1 MPKSEYIN
9 STSIEGTVKG
19 LFPKALK
26 LLDELTKQLTEFD
39 NKASSNHLQST
50 TRNLALHISSLVQDG
65 HTDLA
70 GISELTQL
78 LTVKA
83 FLYRAQKLH
92 DYIGESSGDKNEDL
106 LIALFESKTRDHDGN
121 RVAFETFKKTVER
134 DAFGIVI
141 TAHPTFSIS
150 KELTHILAEL
160 VVRGNENVI
169 GTKQGTE
176 FLSKKSSN
184 ELISDVAKTPHGTSN
199 QITLEDEMDFALM
212 AIKNIRQ
219 ALRRVYRILFSVSQK
234 AYPNDWQRL
243 TPKLLTVATWVGYDL
258 DGRADIGWSTTFKQ
272 RMIVEKI
279 ALEDYLDALK
289 KIEEPKVEK
298 LEDIK
303 ERIQV
308 SIAFLNNDLKRL
320 DVDPNDVN
328 QIASLSRAMVESL
341 ETRLID
347 LGSIISRL
355 SEEIEKNGE
364 AAMLLAILRAEMAN
378 FGLAFAH
385 THVRLNATQIAN
397 AIRHETSLTSSP
409 EDPANRRRYLRNI
422 SNLLENVKPV
432 SINFGSIMRER
443 TSAKRLLMIVTQFL
457 KFVDTSEPIRFL
469 IAECNSAFTVLSA
482 LYFAKLFGIEKKIDI
497 APLFE
502 TSHALEQGHEII
514 AELLDNPQYVETILS
529 RGSLCI
535 QTGYSDAG
543 RYIGQIPASLALERT
558 RIKLSQLLYK
568 RDLIDI
574 KLVIFDTHGESIGRG
589 SHPLSF
595 ADRLDYTYP
604 PANRAAFQ
612 KAGIS
617 IKQEVSFQ
625 GGDGF
630 VYFANPD
637 LAFSTLCR
645 LLDHAI
651 VDTKFG
657 KDELVTR
664 DAFYEDRAY
673 SLDFFL
679 SVKGFNERLLDNP
692 DYAIT
697 LDLFGL
703 NLLYPT
709 GSRNMRRQHI
719 DGGQVDLEHPSQVR
733 AIPHNA
739 ILQQLGYMSNTISG
753 LGNAVAKDQDSF
765 IEMFHNSDRFRR
777 LISMVAYARH
787 LSDLDR
793 LHGYISLFDPTIWIR
808 RSTVEENPERVEQMQ
823 RLTHILRHSSKHE
836 KMNRIYRTFLNDT
849 VQLDQA
855 LEKLKLKT
863 LLPEY
868 AEDCYPD
875 IVILH
880 GIRIALIHEI
890 FLLIAR
896 MPRFTSLA
904 RSAEDV
910 VGELLHLNIN
920 HGVEIL
926 RQAFPITEAV
936 PDPDVF
942 GESETYRTDSDQG
955 YDREH
960 RELFEPIE
968 KLYDMVR
975 CVGTAITHI
984 NNGVG

>member
-1 MPKSEYIN
+1 LPKNDLIN
-9 STSIEGTVKG
+9 FASLEEAANDI
-19 LFPKALK
+19 FPKASSLCS
-26 LLDELTKQLTEFD
+26 DLTKKLTEFD
-39 NKASSNHLQST
+39 DKAASNHLQSP

-65 HTDLA
+65 YTDLT
-70 GISELTQL
+70 GLSELTQL
-78 LTVKA
+78 LTVRA
-83 FLYRAQKLH
+83 FLFRAQKLR
-92 DYIGESSGDKNEDL
+92 DYIGECSGEKNEDFL
-106 LIALFESKTRDHDGN
+106 TTLFESKTRDTNGN
-121 RVAFETFKKTVER
+121 PVTFEVFKEIVER
-134 DAFGIVI
+134 EIFGIVI

-150 KELTHILAEL
+150 KQLTHILAEL
-160 VVRGNENVI
+160 VVRGKKNNI
-169 GTKQGTE
+169 GNSQGTE
-176 FLSKKSSN
+176 ILGKKSTT
-184 ELISDVAKTPHGTSN
+184 ELIDEVAATPHGSSE
-199 QITLEDEMDFALM
+199 QITLDDEMDFALM
-212 AIKNIRQ
+212 AINNIRQ
-219 ALRRVYRILFSVSQK
+219 ALRRVYRILFAVSQK
-234 AYPNDWQRL
+234 VYPHDWQRL

-272 RMIVEKI
+272 RMTVEKL
-279 ALEDYLDALK
+279 ALEDYLKTL
-289 KIEEPKVEK
+289 EE
-298 LEDIK
+298 LEGLDDIK
-303 ERIQV
+303 NRIQV
-308 SIAFLNNDLKRL
+308 SASLLNEDIERL
-320 DVDPNDVN
+320 DRDSSDVDA
-328 QIASLSRAMVESL
+328 IASFSREMVKNI
-341 ETRLID
+341 ETRLTD
-347 LGSIISRL
+347 LGLIISRL
-355 SEEIEKNGE
+355 SEEIEKGGKE
-364 AAMLLAILRAEMAN
+364 ATLLAILRSEMAN

-397 AIRHETSLTSSP
+397 AIRHETSLTTSP

-422 SNLLENVKPV
+422 STLLENVKPV

-457 KFVDTSEPIRFL
+457 KFIDVSEPIRFL

-482 LYFAKLFGIEKKIDI
+482 LYFAKLFGIDKKIDI

-502 TSHALEQGHEII
+502 TSHALELGHEII
-514 AELLDNPQYVETILS
+514 AELLDNPQYVETIRS
-529 RGSLCI
+529 RGRLCI

-558 RIKLSQLLYK
+558 RIKLSQLLSK
-568 RDLIDI
+568 RDLRDI
-574 KLVIFDTHGESIGRG
+574 ELVIFDTHGESIGRG

-595 ADRLDYTYP
+595 SDRLDYTYP

-612 KAGIS
+612 NAGIS

-625 GGDGF
+625 GGDGY

-645 LLDHAI
+645 LLDHALTNI
-651 VDTKFG
+651 TEGQNKQIATDP
-657 KDELVTR
+657 
-664 DAFYEDRAY
+664 FYEDRAY

-692 DYAIT
+692 DYAVT

-703 NLLYPT
+703 NLLYST
-709 GSRNMRRQHI
+709 GSRNMKRQHI

-739 ILQQLGYMSNTISG
+739 ILQQLGYLSNTISG
-753 LGNAVAKDQDSF
+753 LGNAIAKDQDNF

-808 RSTVEENPERVEQMQ
+808 RSTVEENPERVEQMK

-855 LEKLKLKT
+855 LANLKIKN

-868 AEDCYPD
+868 AENCFPD
-875 IVILH
+875 LVILH

-910 VGELLHLNIN
+910 IGELLHLNIN

-926 RQAFPITEAV
+926 RQAFPITESIS
-936 PDPDVF
+936 DPIAF
-942 GESETYRTDSDQG
+942 GEDESYRTDADQG

-968 KLYDMVR
+968 HLYDMVR
-975 CVGTAITHI
+975 RVGTAIAHI

>member
-1 MPKSEYIN
+1 MPKNDFIN
-9 STSIEGTVKG
+9 SASIEGTMKG
-19 LFPKALK
+19 LFPKALSLREK
-26 LLDELTKQLTEFD
+26 LTKKLTEFD
-39 NKASSNHLQST
+39 DKSSSNHLQST

-65 HTDLA
+65 HTDLN
-70 GISELTQL
+70 GISDLTQL
-78 LTVKA
+78 LTVRA
-83 FLYRAQKLH
+83 FLFRARKLRN
-92 DYIGESSGDKNEDL
+92 YVGECSGEKNEVHL
-106 LIALFESKTRDHDGN
+106 TALFESKTRDLNGALLD
-121 RVAFETFKKTVER
+121 FEVFKKTVER
-134 DAFGIVI
+134 EAFGIVI

-160 VVRGNENVI
+160 VVRGNETDI
-169 GTKQGTE
+169 GIIQGTE
-176 FLSKKSSN
+176 FLSKKSST
-184 ELISDVAKTPHGTSN
+184 ELIVDVAATPHGSSD
-199 QITLEDEMDFALM
+199 QITLDDEMNFALM
-212 AIKNIRQ
+212 AINNIRQ
-219 ALRRVYRILFSVSQK
+219 ALRRVYRILFTVSQK

-258 DGRADIGWSTTFKQ
+258 DGRADIEWSTTFKQ

-279 ALEDYLDALK
+279 ALEDYLETLTEIKGLD
-289 KIEEPKVEK
+289 
-298 LEDIK
+298 DIK
-303 ERIQV
+303 SRIQDSIV
-308 SIAFLNNDLKRL
+308 SLNDDMERL
-320 DVDPNDVN
+320 DADPSDADA
-328 QIASLSRAMVESL
+328 IASFSLAMVDSL

-355 SEEIEKNGE
+355 SEEIEKGGE
-364 AAMLLAILRAEMAN
+364 AAICLAILRSEMAN

-385 THVRLNATQIAN
+385 THVRLNASQIAN

-422 SNLLENVKPV
+422 SSLLEDVKPV

-457 KFVDTSEPIRFL
+457 KFVDTNEPIRFL
-469 IAECNSAFTVLSA
+469 IADCNSAFTVLSA
-482 LYFAKLFGIEKKIDI
+482 LYFAKLFDIEKKIDI

-502 TSHALEQGHEII
+502 TSHALERGHEII
-514 AELLDNPQYVETILS
+514 AELLDNPQYVETITS
-529 RGSLCI
+529 RGRLCI

-543 RYIGQIPASLALERT
+543 RYIGQVPASLALERT

-568 RDLIDI
+568 RGLRDINLI
-574 KLVIFDTHGESIGRG
+574 IFDTHGESIGRG

-595 ADRLDYTYP
+595 SDRLDYTYP
-604 PANRAAFQ
+604 PANRIAFQ
-612 KAGIS
+612 KAGIN
-617 IKQEVSFQ
+617 IKQEISFQ
-625 GGDGF
+625 GGDGY

-651 VDTKFG
+651 ADTTSG
-657 KDELVTR
+657 QSTQVANDS
-664 DAFYEDRAY
+664 FYENKAY

-703 NLLYPT
+703 NLLYST
-709 GSRNMRRQHI
+709 GSRNMKRQHV

-753 LGNAVAKDQDSF
+753 LGTAIAKDQDGF
-765 IEMFHNSDRFRR
+765 IQMFHNSDRFRR

-836 KMNRIYRTFLNDT
+836 KMNRIYRIFLNDT

-855 LEKLKLKT
+855 LEKLEVKT

-875 IVILH
+875 IVLLH

-910 VGELLHLNIN
+910 ISELLHLNIN

-936 PDPDVF
+936 SDPNAF
-942 GESETYRTDSDQG
+942 GEKESYRTDSDQG

-975 CVGTAITHI
+975 RVGTAITHI
-984 NNGVG
+984 NNSVG

>member
-1 MPKSEYIN
+1 MPRKSLI
-9 STSIEGTVKG
+9 TSAQMDEIIDG
-19 LFPKALK
+19 LFPEASSLSI
-26 LLDELTKQLTEFD
+26 ELAEKLTELEG
-39 NKASSNHLQST
+39 KAASNHLQST
-50 TRNLALHISSLVQDG
+50 TRNLALYISSLVQNG
-65 HTDLA
+65 QIDLN
-70 GISELTQL
+70 GLSELTRL

-83 FLYRAQKLH
+83 FLFRAQKLR
-92 DYIGESSGDKNEDL
+92 DYVGEYSGKKNEVL
-106 LIALFESKTRDHDGN
+106 LTTLFEVKTKDNNGN
-121 RVAFETFKKTVER
+121 LVAFEIFKEAVER
-134 DAFGIVI
+134 EAFGIVI

-150 KELTHILAEL
+150 KQLTHILAEL
-160 VVRGNENVI
+160 VIRDNED
-169 GTKQGTE
+169 GSESGQKTE
-176 FLSKKSSN
+176 ILSAKSLA
-184 ELISDVAKTPHGTSN
+184 ELIDEVATTSHGSSK
-199 QITLEDEMDFALM
+199 QITLEDEMNFSLM
-212 AIKNIRQ
+212 AIGNIRQ
-219 ALRRVYRILFSVSQK
+219 ALRRVYRILFTVAQQ
-234 AYPNDWQRL
+234 AYPDDWHRL
-243 TPKLLTVATWVGYDL
+243 IPKLLTVASWVGYDL
-258 DGRADIGWSTTFKQ
+258 DGRSDIGWSTTFKQ
-272 RMIVEKI
+272 RMIVEKL
-279 ALEDYLDALK
+279 ALEDYLNTLA
-289 KIEEPKVEK
+289 KIEG
-298 LEDIK
+298 LDDIK
-303 ERIQV
+303 DRIQV
-308 SIAFLNNDLKRL
+308 SVALLDNDLERL
-320 DVDPNDVN
+320 NTDPSDANA
-328 QIASLSRAMVESL
+328 IASFSRAMVESL

-355 SEEIEKNGE
+355 SEEIEKGGKT
-364 AAMLLAILRAEMAN
+364 AIFLAILRSEMAN

-385 THVRLNATQIAN
+385 SHVRLNATQIAN
-397 AIRHETSLTSSP
+397 AIRHKTSLTSSP

-422 SNLLENVKPV
+422 STLLENVKPV

-457 KFVDTSEPIRFL
+457 KFVDTREPIRFL

-482 LYFAKLFGIEKKIDI
+482 LYFAKLFGIDKKIDI

-514 AELLDNPQYVETILS
+514 AELLDNPQYVETIRN
-529 RGSLCI
+529 RGRLCL

-558 RIKLSQLLYK
+558 RIKLSQLLSK
-568 RDLIDI
+568 RGLRDI
-574 KLVIFDTHGESIGRG
+574 ELVIFDTHGESIGRG

-595 ADRLDYTYP
+595 SDRLDYIYP
-604 PANRAAFQ
+604 SANRVAFQ
-612 KAGIS
+612 DAGIS

-625 GGDGF
+625 GGDGY
-630 VYFANPD
+630 VYFANQD

-645 LLDHAI
+645 LLDHALTNT
-651 VDTKFG
+651 DYEQDKQ
-657 KDELVTR
+657 VTT
-664 DAFYEDRAY
+664 DPFYEDRAY

-692 DYAIT
+692 DYAVT

-703 NLLYPT
+703 NLLYST
-709 GSRNMRRQHI
+709 GSRNMKRQHI

-753 LGNAVAKDQDSF
+753 LGDAIAKDQDGF
-765 IEMFHNSDRFRR
+765 NEMFQKSDRFRR

-836 KMNRIYRTFLNDT
+836 KMNRIYRIFLNDT

-855 LEKLKLKT
+855 LAKLNVKT

-868 AEDCYPD
+868 AEDCFPD
-875 IVILH
+875 LVILH

-910 VGELLHLNIN
+910 ISELLHLNIN
-920 HGVEIL
+920 HGVKIL
-926 RQAFPITEAV
+926 RQAFPLTEAV
-936 PDPDVF
+936 SDRNAF
-942 GESETYRTDSDQG
+942 GEEETYFTDSDQG

-960 RELFEPIE
+960 RELFDPIE

-975 CVGTAITHI
+975 RVGSAITHI